1 MSNTYKIHYQNKK
14 IQVCL
19 TPTKYTIKI
28 KNTGMFNTYKIQKY
42 KYVKIAP
49 TKYTIKIK
57 KYRYV

>member
-1 MSNTYKIHYQNKK
+1 
-14 IQVCL
+14 
-19 TPTKYTIKI
+19 
-28 KNTGMFNTYKIQKY
+28 MFNTYKIQKY

>member
-1 MSNTYKIHYQNKK
+1 MFNTYKIQKYRY
-14 IQVCL
+14 VL

-42 KYVKIAP
+42 RFVLTL

>member
-1 MSNTYKIHYQNKK
+1 MFNTYKIQKYRY
-14 IQVCL
+14 VL

-28 KNTGMFNTYKIQKY
+28 KKTGMFNTYKIQKY